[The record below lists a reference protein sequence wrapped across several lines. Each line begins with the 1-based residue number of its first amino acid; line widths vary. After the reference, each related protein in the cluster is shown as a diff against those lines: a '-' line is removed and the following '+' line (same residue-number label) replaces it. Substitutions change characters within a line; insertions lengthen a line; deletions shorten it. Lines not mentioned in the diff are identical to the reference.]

1 MYPVSHLSAAVFPHL
16 PLLQVR
22 EREERGGWGES
33 GGSMIVSEDQARREE
48 VEEEKQR
55 VREEKYIAWSVRVG
69 KSPDYEVMK

>member
-1 MYPVSHLSAAVFPHL
+1 
-16 PLLQVR
+16 
-22 EREERGGWGES
+22 
-33 GGSMIVSEDQARREE
+33 MIVSEEQARREE